1 MGQRFSQG
9 VLLGTATTSR
19 CWDICGL
26 EYLVLIILLQL
37 A

>member
-9 VLLGTATTSR
+9 VLLGTATR